1 MLIIVGRD
9 AIADFAQTAYAAG
22 VPDFEE
28 ADILLVTHVSGL
40 TGAPPPETVDYT
52 VDPYNAT
59 DWADGAKP
67 AVEHAMFN
75 AGARQ
80 FKIASTVPPD
90 DGSLLLVVMRPK
102 GARVKVS

>member
-28 ADILLVTHVSGL
+28 ADIGLVTHVSGICPAV
-40 TGAPPPETVDYT
+40 GTVDYT

-67 AVEHAMFN
+67 AAVEHIMFN
-75 AGARQ
+75 VRARQ
-80 FKIASTVPPD
+80 FKMKSTVAPAA
-90 DGSLLLVVMRPK
+90 GSLILVVMRPT

>member
-1 MLIIVGRD
+1 MLIIIGRD

-28 ADILLVTHVSGL
+28 ADIGLVTHVSGL
-40 TGAPPPETVDYT
+40 TGAPPPATVDYT
-52 VDPYNAT
+52 VDAYNAT

-75 AGARQ
+75 VRARQ
-80 FKIASTVPPD
+80 FKIASTVPPAA
-90 DGSLLLVVMRPK
+90 GSLLLVVMRPI

>member
-40 TGAPPPETVDYT
+40 TGAPPPATVDYT

-67 AVEHAMFN
+67 AVEHIMFN

-80 FKIASTVPPD
+80 FKIASTVAPD
-90 DGSLLLVVMRPK
+90 VGSLLLVVMRPK

>member
-1 MLIIVGRD
+1 MLVIVGRD
-9 AIADFAQTAYAAG
+9 VIADFAQTAYAAG

-40 TGAPPPETVDYT
+40 TITGTVDYT

-67 AVEHAMFN
+67 AVEHILFN
-75 AGARQ
+75 VGTRQ
-80 FKIASTVPPD
+80 FKIQSTVPPAA
-90 DGSLLLVVMRPK
+90 GSLLLVVMRPI
-102 GARVKVS
+102 GERVKVS

>member
-9 AIADFAQTAYAAG
+9 AIADFAQTDYAAG

-28 ADILLVTHVSGL
+28 ADILLVTHVSGI
-40 TGAPPPETVDYT
+40 TAVATVDYT

-67 AVEHAMFN
+67 AVEHVMFN

-90 DGSLLLVVMRPK
+90 VGSLLLVVMRPK